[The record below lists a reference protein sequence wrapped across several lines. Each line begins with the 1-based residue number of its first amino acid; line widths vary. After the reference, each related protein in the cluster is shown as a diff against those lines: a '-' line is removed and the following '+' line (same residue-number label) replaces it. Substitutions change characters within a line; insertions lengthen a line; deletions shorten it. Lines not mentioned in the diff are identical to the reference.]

1 MSKGRALT
9 QLALD
14 NHISLEHIVSFG
26 NAENDI
32 SMLRKTGYSVAVEN
46 ATDHVKS
53 VAHTIC
59 GHHNDDGVAIGLK
72 IIFYNGVKLWK
83 HFVC

>member
-1 MSKGRALT
+1 MT

-46 ATDHVKS
+46 ATDYVKS
-53 VAHTIC
+53 VLIQF
-59 GHHNDDGVAIGLK
+59 VV
-72 IIFYNGVKLWK
+72 IIMTME
-83 HFVC
+83 